1 MKTTKK
7 HFEIFKRV
15 CLKYFKEWQLD
26 DWDVYFEH
34 VDLKDSRARINI
46 THNARMVEISL
57 STTWDQAIV
66 DKKSLEAVAKHE
78 VLHALLGPIT
88 TLTRSRCVIS
98 LLNKQFGV
106 SSRIYPS
113 WSTRIDE
120 DRWSDHCTSD

>member
-1 MKTTKK
+1 MAVLKTTKK
-7 HFEIFKRV
+7 HFEIFKSA

-34 VDLKDSRARINI
+34 VDLKDSRAHINI

-57 STTWDQAIV
+57 STTWDDSLV

-88 TLTRSRCVIS
+88 TLTRSRCV
-98 LLNKQFGV
+98 
-106 SSRIYPS
+106 
-113 WSTRIDE
+113 
-120 DRWSDHCTSD
+120 TSDEIVHGEHMVLMKLMKLLPDYEDAS